1 MNARPNPFQKT
12 LHKFFM
18 LRPVTAFFAP
28 WIHQVDKVILKLTK
42 GKYAISQI
50 LGWNIIQ
57 LTTLGAKTRQPRTM
71 PLVALFD
78 GERIA
83 LIASSLGRKRNP
95 GWYYNL
101 RTNPE
106 CNVQWNKRSNTYIA
120 REAEGNEYEKYW
132 QLGLSFYAGYEK
144 YKERAGRKIPVLVL
158 EPKR

>member
-1 MNARPNPFQKT
+1 MNAGPNAFQKL
-12 LHKFFM
+12 LHRFFM
-18 LRPVTAFFAP
+18 IRAVTAFFAP
-28 WIHQVDKVILKLTK
+28 WIHQVDKATLKLTK

-57 LTTLGAKTRQPRTM
+57 LITIGAKTRQPRTM

-83 LIASSLGRKRNP
+83 LIASSLGRAHNP

-101 RTNPE
+101 KKDSE
-106 CNVQWNKRSNTYIA
+106 CDVEWKGLSSKYIA

-132 QLGLSFYAGYEK
+132 QLALSFYVGYEK